1 MPFYENTMVEEDK
14 GVFVMGA
21 GYAKGDIVRD
31 SADTKNAAYYQARV
45 ANVGKRPTD
54 GDYWLRLDENNYSKY
69 KRLIKGAG
77 EWSTVNAY
85 AKTFGVKIGNA
96 SEGAKNGIIFSLRKK
111 DERGTLLT
119 GAGFNVYYADDNSL
133 CREMGYD
140 PKKQGV
146 YSTSIDENGNARDD
160 EISIG
165 NDQTHATLNADGT
178 KTLELIVREDK
189 VPDNYGKIKDFRV
202 KAVSRYNSEN
212 NRWEI
217 ENLSGIFYDNKT
229 VAIANG
235 GTFDVEE
242 LIDESYR
249 LNISVT
255 KQSKKQNYSV
265 ADLEGAEY
273 TIYEDSALSLPVTT
287 IIIGRNGK
295 GAAENLPLK
304 DYWIK
309 ETKAPKSGKFLFSDE
324 VKQIRAEDIATGT
337 GVTTFNATVTFE
349 EDEDSA
355 RLNVHKVDDRG
366 NDLNGARSL
375 PCMSA
380 RQTLQT
386 KTLMITITAM

>member
-1 MPFYENTMVEEDK
+1 
-14 GVFVMGA
+14 
-21 GYAKGDIVRD
+21 
-31 SADTKNAAYYQARV
+31 
-45 ANVGKRPTD
+45 
-54 GDYWLRLDENNYSKY
+54 
-69 KRLIKGAG
+69 
-77 EWSTVNAY
+77 
-85 AKTFGVKIGNA
+85 
-96 SEGAKNGIIFSLRKK
+96 
-111 DERGTLLT
+111 
-119 GAGFNVYYADDNSL
+119 
-133 CREMGYD
+133 MGYN
-140 PKKQGV
+140 PKKQGI
-146 YSTSIDENGNARDD
+146 YSTSIDETGNVRDKG
-160 EISIG
+160 ISVDD
-165 NDQTHATLNADGT
+165 DQPHLTLNADGT
-178 KTLELIVREDK
+178 KTLKLIVREDR

-202 KAVSRYNSEN
+202 DAHVVYNA
-212 NRWEI
+212 I
-217 ENLSGIFYDNKT
+217 EAKWKVKNLTVTFSDGKT
-229 VAIANG
+229 VTIENG
-235 GTFDVEE
+235 GTIDAEE

-273 TIYEDSALSLPVTT
+273 TIYEDSTLSLPVTT

-295 GAAENLPLK
+295 GTAENLPLK

-375 PCMSA
+375 HCMSA
-380 RQTLQT
+380 RRMLQT